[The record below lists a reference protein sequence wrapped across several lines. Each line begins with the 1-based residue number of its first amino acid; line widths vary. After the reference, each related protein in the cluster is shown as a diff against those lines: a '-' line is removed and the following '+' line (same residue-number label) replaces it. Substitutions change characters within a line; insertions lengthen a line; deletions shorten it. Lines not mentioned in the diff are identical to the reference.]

1 MKLPIIEHVT
11 QSPLAFIALGTFLF
25 AYLLVILEEF
35 TGFRKSQALILASSI
50 IWILIALI
58 AHQKG
63 IPEVAVI
70 AIRHNFMEYA
80 ELLLFI
86 IVAITYINVLSE
98 RNVFESIRAWLIKKA
113 FSFHQLFWITGFL
126 AFFLSGIADNLTT
139 ALAMSAVI
147 LAVGKGNPRFIS
159 ISCINLVVAANAG
172 GAFSPFGDIT
182 TLMVWQAGIVSLT
195 AFFKL
200 FLPALVNF
208 LVPAICMHFALP
220 KGYPSST
227 QESVS
232 LSQGGKSVIVLFL
245 LTIATTVFLQNV
257 FNLPPALGMMAG
269 LGYLQLF
276 AYYTKHRTHIRTL
289 EIFPAIKDLDWDTL
303 LFFYGVILAVGGL
316 ATLGYLEIFSDMIYA
331 PTNANHV
338 ASIYTHPHTIGN
350 IFLGL
355 LSAILDNI
363 PLMFAVITMHPA
375 MSEGQWLLLTLTAG
389 VGGSLLAIGS
399 AAGVAVMGQARGIYT
414 FFAHLR
420 WSWAIALGYFASIAF
435 HIGWNYSNF

>member
-1 MKLPIIEHVT
+1 MT

-25 AYLLVILEEF
+25 AYLLVMLEEF

-63 IPEVAVI
+63 IPEVAVM

-113 FSFHQLFWITGFL
+113 FSFRQLFWITGFL

-139 ALAMSAVI
+139 ALAMSAVV
-147 LAVGKGNPRFIS
+147 LAVGKGNPRFMS

-182 TLMVWQAGIVSLT
+182 TLMVWQAGIVSFT

-220 KGYPSST
+220 KGYPFPT
-227 QESVS
+227 QESIA
-232 LSQGGKSVIVLFL
+232 LSQGGKSVIALFL

-276 AYYTKHRTHIRTL
+276 AYYTQHRAHIRTL

-303 LFFYGVILAVGGL
+303 LFFYGVILSVGGL
-316 ATLGYLEIFSDMIYA
+316 ATLGYLEIFSDMIYV
-331 PTNANHV
+331 PTNANHIT
-338 ASIYTHPHTIGN
+338 SIYTHPHTVGN
-350 IFLGL
+350 IVLGG

-363 PLMFAVITMHPA
+363 PLMFAVITMHPE
-375 MSEGQWLLLTLTAG
+375 MSAGQWLLLTLTAG

-399 AAGVAVMGQARGIYT
+399 SAGVAVMGQARGIYT
-414 FFAHLR
+414 FFTHLR
-420 WSWAIALGYFASIAF
+420 WSWAIALGYFAGIAF
-435 HIGWNYSNF
+435 HISWNYSSF